1 MDRTKTIMEAAES
14 GDNMRRAK
22 ATIEVL
28 NDILRNI
35 GEVISPMNDIVAPF
49 VLVALQKYI
58 DEIGNYYPV
67 ALKITKSIQNVLN
80 DVAATAVFKIPIK
93 EDKNESTD

>member
-1 MDRTKTIMEAAES
+1 MDRTKILIEAAES

-35 GEVISPMNDIVAPF
+35 GEAISPMNDIVAPF
-49 VLVALQKYI
+49 VLVGLQKYI
-58 DEIGNYYPV
+58 DEIGNDYPE
-67 ALKITKSIQNVLN
+67 ALKITKDIQNIIN
-80 DVAATAVFKIPIK
+80 NIAETAVLKIPAK
-93 EDKNESTD
+93 ENKNESTD